1 MSDYST
7 EKISEELLQVIKET
21 LLGLNYGSI
30 EIYVADGEVTQIT
43 KRLIKKTNGHKD

>member
-7 EKISEELLQVIKET
+7 SKISDKLLQEIKES

-30 EIYVADGEVTQIT
+30 EIYISEGEVTQIT
-43 KRLIKKTNGHKD
+43 KRLIKKTNGNK